1 MAFNIKFA
9 EENYFNA
16 LPSNITDSFLRED
29 FNNNHARF
37 ETLSQHFAFAL
48 SQAQRIYLN
57 ECGIQLAP
65 IASKTHPHP
74 VSKTIE
80 NHLLFSVVSHMIQ
93 NFKYVAFMS
102 IKRSKAEYLWRRI
115 DHEAE
120 TALVNRILDIKD
132 IFRYDSDSVVSGGYN
147 NFSLFCHNLSRRLCV
162 GRLRPDCYFFHDELH
177 YWTQSNLCE
186 FLFKLRPK
194 CVLATIVI
202 PPELLEGLH
211 SSYNSVAY
219 SFRVVGETLFFF
231 PDGSKGKPYQQPADC
246 WLLKCNGIS
255 FLDQGEAVNYS
266 IGVIESIGANH
277 LISIQQSKVCEQV
290 RFFKDFDCLDVRTL
304 TPVNIEHKTHHGS
317 LIRSWVFRKILS
329 YIVCLKKGDTE
340 SSLAKLRQLCDS
352 NPNPEELLLIG
363 DFFDLLTRVKIFNKR
378 SPWSFLGELKNYM
391 DSWVIKSP
399 FLRRIFPVGSKA
411 ITEMIRD
418 WIALAAPLEVSVNCE
433 TLFFDDSFIVQST
446 GSSFFSS
453 VSRLI
458 APISSAIDGALLSAE
473 RILSFSWL
481 NDRET
486 SCYSLMQHRGMLIHT
501 DKLSSETVSDC
512 FLHLTHVSRASQVE
526 AELNSFEP
534 VWDYLLGVYMP
545 NHLQRR
551 ISNETQNLNA
561 SSSNVENLE
570 STQVEN
576 EIVIKPAHTETGPPE
591 LSPEVNKSIPDT
603 CVNNIPFRSRQNACF
618 FVAVGETIKIDPET
632 LLNRIVSS
640 DSPNL
645 STAKEQILLDNPLGS
660 KVLDNCAIFLGMRIH
675 IYYADSI
682 IKLNDC
688 PDMHP
693 INIGGKPGHLFS
705 IRKSDSIEVV
715 SSIGSFAAGPQAIIG
730 GIYSKVYGA
739 GSDSFASLSCIN
751 LQKVL
756 TLIESFE
763 SMNFGLR
770 VDRKSIKDGKLLSAE
785 MLKHIKS
792 LRAKGVDKVHFQSIP
807 VYPFVG
813 FAGSGK
819 SHALTEELIN
829 GDIKQ
834 EFIFTAPR
842 RKIIDQI
849 CDRIDSRQ
857 YDEKLKVS
865 KRGSF
870 STYEN
875 TLLKPVN
882 KTLVV
887 VDECSLNPPGFI
899 ELLILKSI
907 DGAIKTKTDIK
918 NFLAYQPLSGEI
930 SSTIKSPIACIAV
943 TGDILQ
949 SGFYSESCS
958 KLMKYRND
966 LREICKSSFMQ
977 LPYLFGS
984 RRFGQSENC
993 ISLGFYGDHVTKVN
1007 KMDDMEALKR
1017 AIGDKKDRFGV
1028 IVTSRADK
1036 SNFELDF
1043 PNVMTINE
1051 SQGSTFDGV
1060 VLIVSR
1066 DFFSNPIE
1074 AVIVACTRH
1083 RKHLVIFFPKS
1094 IQSELDYLCKRY
1106 PIHSN
1111 VIMKNFDILDESIS
1125 ERLSS
1130 FNLITELPFGHD
1142 FEVKLEG
1149 DPFLKGEL
1157 SLVQPIAIEEIKV
1170 NEPIVK
1176 ENLKTH
1182 MPIAFD
1188 GSWDLQ
1194 ISEMRS
1200 RESREFKKERV
1211 GWSSQFKD
1219 EPNRRDIPK
1228 LNSAMLPEAVFPRHF
1243 ANDDLTFWSAVK
1255 KRLVFKNPL
1264 RNAHDFEK
1272 SKPIGKDLLKVFLK
1286 HVPIKPEFNKKMYED
1301 SIEEFED
1308 KKISKNAAM
1317 IGAHHGRSTTDWPIN
1332 EIFLFIKS
1340 QLCTKSEKMFCD
1352 AKAGQTLACFSHMIL
1367 CKFAPLNRY
1376 IEKKV
1381 SEVLPSNFYI
1391 HQKKNFDELES
1402 WVLNYDF
1409 SGYCTESDYEAY
1421 DASQDAYTLSFEY
1434 ELMKFL
1440 GVSNSL
1446 IDDYLFLK
1454 MHLCCKLGNLAI
1466 MRFTGEF
1473 CTFLF
1478 NTLTNMLFT
1487 FMKYDVR
1494 KTHAIC
1500 FAGDDMCANARL
1512 PDNPNF
1518 KQMLKN
1524 FSLKAKVQFTRS
1536 PTFCGWNLSKHGI
1549 VKKPELIAARLAVAQ
1564 QKQEVHL
1571 VIDSYYLE
1579 HLFAYT
1585 KGDLLFEILSE
1596 SELEHHYNLTRF
1608 FVKHSHQLKG
1618 LAKERYLEAKSIEG
1632 GLFGE
1637 CSFGSVKLAKILMSE
1652 SVKTVGKYFMK
1663 GVKKAATELAMNEA
1677 QNYLHDLNARMMEKE
1692 STFLST
1698 QVGYKGDDRMKW
1710 DYGLNQGFKIQEFN
1724 KSLHCQYRKLLLNN
1738 TVGVNIP
1745 RTKGMCA
1752 VLGQDTE
1759 GSLKLSGIQD
1769 LRISKCPLFQS
1780 ESFSVKQISLMV
1792 KGSSLTQCMQKTSTV
1807 MPMLSTSELLP
1818 QSKGSN
1824 LLLQCQPAVQGS
1836 QTLFN
1841 LISLM
1846 KLKLKKYGKWPAN
1859 MLCFTSE
1866 LSLSLSHVFSSLSN
1880 QCRGGLYIMIQDF
1893 WTSMKP
1899 AKLDSVLTF
1908 SQGLLSSC
1916 TGQIIQFQQLIQ
1928 TLCGQPG
1935 LNLNLIKS
1943 KLLTIHTSFSSTLVL
1958 CISSA
1963 TSLQWSQHQVLKQA
1977 LNFKQF
1983 LGQQIYLI
1991 PKLIWRMRTLL
2002 PHHLWHLLTLDWIK
2016 ALRKGVCS
2024 KDPQE
2029 QQEHAGTMPNPEDKG
2044 LKQSA
2049 EHPQCQ
2055 EESQTRKGWMA
2066 WLGQTLIEVKIFRKQ
2081 IVQDTLCTKILKVT
2095 FGQRLKLK
2103 QSIMSIVE
2111 QLQNQIKR
2119 ELGDYIW
2126 EQMIDRQNNLMMTAV
2141 AAIPAAEGVAAR
2153 AAIAPSE
2160 AQQVTKA
2167 RILNYYLSFLF
2178 GNLAIL
2184 GTSEMTEYPTT
2195 RLEIPRPTIEGQLE
2209 ITQHLPSSI
2218 SLLEFVQ
2225 LVKAWG
2231 AVGAGLRFSH
2241 YKLRAL
2247 CEPFARQAYAFFRE
2261 HRDLAS
2267 NIYLKNPG
2275 SYFDCPAVVFDFNK
2289 GLPLDILRQGKNA
2302 IAVSACNQRLLN
2314 REGKKAVFA
2323 AQGEVNLSFD
2333 S

>member
-65 IASKTHPHP
+65 IASRTHPHP

-80 NHLLFSVVSHMIQ
+80 NHLLFSVVSHLIQ
-93 NFKYVAFMS
+93 NFKYIAFMS

-115 DHEAE
+115 DCEAE
-120 TALVNRILDIKD
+120 TILANRILDIKD
-132 IFRYDSDSVVSGGYN
+132 MFRYDSDSVISGGHN
-147 NFSLFCHNLSRRLCV
+147 NFSLFCHNLARRLCV

-177 YWTQSNLCE
+177 YWTSSNLCE

-202 PPELLEGLH
+202 PPELLVGLQ

-255 FLDQGEAVNYS
+255 FFDQGEMVNYS
-266 IGVIESIGANH
+266 IGIIESIGANH
-277 LISIQQSKVCEQV
+277 LISIQQSKVCESV
-290 RFFKDFDCLDVRTL
+290 RFFKDFDCLDVRAL
-304 TPVNIEHKTHHGS
+304 TPINVEHKVHHGS

-352 NPNPEELLLIG
+352 NPIPEELLLIG

-378 SPWSFLGELKNYM
+378 SPWSVLSEVKNYV

-399 FLRRIFPVGSKA
+399 FLRRIFPVGSRA
-411 ITEMIRD
+411 ITEMIRE
-418 WIALAAPLEVSVNCE
+418 WISLAAPLEITVDCE

-446 GSSFFSS
+446 GSSFFTPLLKS
-453 VSRLI
+453 V
-458 APISSAIDGALLSAE
+458 APISSTIDKAFSLAE
-473 RILSFSWL
+473 KVLSFSWL
-481 NDRET
+481 NDRKT
-486 SCYSLMQHRGMLIHT
+486 SFYSFKQHLGMLIHT
-501 DKLSSETVSDC
+501 DKLSSETIEDC
-512 FLHLTHVSRASQVE
+512 FLHLIHHSRACHTDQVI
-526 AELNSFEP
+526 NSFEP
-534 VWDYLLGVYMP
+534 VWDYILGVYIP

-551 ISNETQNLNA
+551 ISYSAENGDMSSIEVKVPEPTLSESKAIVTTTKCDEETSELKAVTNEPH
-561 SSSNVENLE
+561 SSND
-570 STQVEN
+570 
-576 EIVIKPAHTETGPPE
+576 I
-591 LSPEVNKSIPDT
+591 EV
-603 CVNNIPFRSRQNACF
+603 IPFKSRQNACF
-618 FVAVGETIKIDPET
+618 FIAVGETMKIDPEI
-632 LLNRIVSS
+632 LLNRVMYS
-640 DSPNL
+640 DSPSL
-645 STAKEQILLDNPLGS
+645 DGARKQILLDNPLGS
-660 KVLDNCAIFLGMRIH
+660 KVLDNCAIFLGLRIH

-693 INIGGKPGHLFS
+693 IDIGGRPGHLFS
-705 IRKSDSIEVV
+705 LVKSGSKEVI
-715 SSIGSFAAGPQAIIG
+715 SSIGSHSAGPQAIIG
-730 GIYSKVYGA
+730 KVYSKVYGL
-739 GSDSFASLSCIN
+739 GSDAFSSLSCLN
-751 LQKVL
+751 LQKIL

-785 MLKHIKS
+785 MLKHIKN
-792 LRAKGVDKVHFQSIP
+792 LRSKGVDKVHFQSIP
-807 VYPFVG
+807 VYPFIG

-829 GDIKQ
+829 GDLKQ

-849 CDRIDSRQ
+849 HDRINSRQ
-857 YDEKLKVS
+857 YEEKLKVS
-865 KRGSF
+865 KRNSF
-870 STYEN
+870 STFEN

-882 KTLVV
+882 KTFVI

-907 DGAIKTKTDIK
+907 DGAIKVKADIPK
-918 NFLAYQPLSGEI
+918 ILSHQALSGEV
-930 SSTIKSPIACIAV
+930 SSSVKSPIACIAV

-958 KLMKYRND
+958 KLMKFGND
-966 LREICKSSFMQ
+966 LKEICKTSFMQ

-984 RRFGQSENC
+984 RRFGQSDNC
-993 ISLGFYGDHVTKVN
+993 ITLGFYGEHTTKVN

-1017 AIGDKKDRFGV
+1017 AMGDKKDRFGV

-1043 PNVMTINE
+1043 PDVMTINE

-1094 IQSELDYLCKRY
+1094 IQAELDYLCKRY

-1111 VIMKNFDILDESIS
+1111 VIMKNFDVLDASIS

-1130 FNLITELPFGHD
+1130 FNLVTELPFGHN
-1142 FEVKLEG
+1142 FEIKLEG
-1149 DPFLKGEL
+1149 DPFLKSEL
-1157 SLVQPIAIEEIKV
+1157 SLVQPIQVESVIEEQVIM
-1170 NEPIVK
+1170 K

-1188 GSWDLQ
+1188 GAWDLQ

-1200 RESREFKKERV
+1200 RESREFRKERV
-1211 GWSSQFKD
+1211 GWSHQFKD
-1219 EPNRRDIPK
+1219 EPNSKDIAK

-1255 KRLVFKNPL
+1255 KRLIFKDPL

-1272 SKPIGKDLLKVFLK
+1272 SKVIGKDLLKVFLK

-1301 SIEEFED
+1301 SVEEFED
-1308 KKISKNAAM
+1308 KKISKNASM

-1352 AKAGQTLACFSHMIL
+1352 AKAGQTLACFSHLIL

-1381 SEVLPSNFYI
+1381 SEVLPQNFYI
-1391 HQKKNFDELES
+1391 HQKKNFEELEA
-1402 WVLNYDF
+1402 WVMNYKFD
-1409 SGYCTESDYEAY
+1409 GYCTESDYEAY

-1434 ELMKFL
+1434 ELMRYL

-1487 FMKYDVR
+1487 FLKYDVR
-1494 KTHAIC
+1494 KSHAIC
-1500 FAGDDMCANARL
+1500 FAGDDMCANTRL

-1518 KQMLKN
+1518 KAMLKN
-1524 FSLKAKVQFTRS
+1524 FSLKAKVQFTKN
-1536 PTFCGWNLSKHGI
+1536 PTFCGWNLSKYGI

-1579 HLFAYT
+1579 HSFAYT

-1608 FVKHSHQLKG
+1608 FVKHSNQLKG
-1618 LAKERYLEAKSIEG
+1618 LAKERYLEARSIEG

-1637 CSFGSVKLAKILMSE
+1637 CSFGSVKLAKILISE
-1652 SVKTVGKYFMK
+1652 SVITVGKCFIK
-1663 GVKKAATELAMNEA
+1663 GVKKAITELAIHEA
-1677 QNYLHDLNARMMEKE
+1677 DNLLNDLNAKMMEKE
-1692 STFLST
+1692 NAFFSNQRGF
-1698 QVGYKGDDRMKW
+1698 KGSEMMQWDDK
-1710 DYGLNQGFKIQEFN
+1710 LNKGFKIQEFE
-1724 KSLHCQYRKLLLNN
+1724 KSLHHQYRKFFLNS
-1738 TVGVNIP
+1738 TVGIKTP
-1745 RTKGMCA
+1745 RTEGIRA
-1752 VLGQDTE
+1752 ILGQDTE
-1759 GSLKLSGIQD
+1759 RGLKLSGIKD
-1769 LRISKCPLFQS
+1769 IKISRCPLFQS
-1780 ESFSVKQISLMV
+1780 GNFSAKQTSQMV
-1792 KGSSLTQCMQKTSTV
+1792 TESSLIQCMLKTSTV
-1807 MPMLSTSELLP
+1807 MRMPSTKEPSLLSSD
-1818 QSKGSN
+1818 SN
-1824 LLLQCQPAVQGS
+1824 PLLQCRLVVQGS
-1836 QTLFN
+1836 QILSN

-1846 KLKLKKYGKWPAN
+1846 RLKLKKYERWPAS
-1859 MLCFTSE
+1859 MLCSTSE
-1866 LSLSLSHVFSSLSN
+1866 LCSYLSLAFSNLNN
-1880 QCRGGLYIMIQDF
+1880 QCREGLYIMIQDF
-1893 WTSMKP
+1893 WTSMRP
-1899 AKLDSVLTF
+1899 AKLDSALAF
-1908 SQGLLSSC
+1908 SQDLLSFC
-1916 TGQIIQFQQLIQ
+1916 TGQIIQSLPLIQ
-1928 TLCGQPG
+1928 TSCG
-1935 LNLNLIKS
+1935 LLESSLSLIKS
-1943 KLLTIHTSFSSTLVL
+1943 KLLTTH
-1958 CISSA
+1958 ISSLL
-1963 TSLQWSQHQVLKQA
+1963 TSVSCINLAINQQWSRLQVLKQV
-1977 LNFKQF
+1977 LSFRRF
-1983 LGQQIYLI
+1983 LGQQIFPTLS
-1991 PKLIWRMRTLL
+1991 LIWRMRISL
-2002 PHHLWHLLTLDWIK
+2002 PHHLLHSLTLAWIK
-2016 ALRKGVCS
+2016 ASKKVVSLRVHQ
-2024 KDPQE
+2024 DQPE
-2029 QQEHAGTMPNPEDKG
+2029 PEDIMPNPEDKG
-2044 LKQSA
+2044 QNSLT
-2049 EHPQCQ
+2049 EPQRCQ
-2055 EESQTRKGWMA
+2055 EKDQVQADWIA
-2066 WLGQTLIEVKIFRKQ
+2066 WLGQVLTGVKIFRKQ
-2081 IVQDTLCTKILKVT
+2081 IVQDTLCTKILKT
-2095 FGQRLKLK
+2095 TSGPQQKLK
-2103 QSIMSIVE
+2103 KSIMSIVE

-2126 EQMIDRQNNLMMTAV
+2126 EQIIDRPNNLMMTAV
-2141 AAIPAAEGVAAR
+2141 AAVPATEGVVAR
-2153 AAIAPSE
+2153 AAVDPSE
-2160 AQQVTKA
+2160 QQLVTKS
-2167 RILNYYLSFLF
+2167 RILSHYLSYLF

-2184 GTSEMTEYPTT
+2184 GTSEMTEYPTV
-2195 RLEIPRPTIEGQLE
+2195 RLEIPRPTIEGQAE
-2209 ITQHLPSSI
+2209 ITQYLPTSI

-2225 LVKAWG
+2225 IVKAWG
-2231 AVGAGLRFSH
+2231 AVGAGTRFRN

-2247 CEPFARQAYAFFRE
+2247 CEPFARQAYAFFR
-2261 HRDLAS
+2261 DNKTLAS

-2289 GLPLDILRQGKNA
+2289 GLPLDIIRQGKNA
-2302 IAVSACNQRLLN
+2302 LAISACNQRLLN